1 MPRDSAAAKDQHE
14 LARQGV
20 FLASRFR
27 HHGPHRIRQA
37 SSNPLPEPGPWLG
50 QAGYSNWVAEAE
62 TGRVDSWIWSVRLV
76 KTRSAA
82 SGACRA
88 GHVRVNGTRV
98 KPAHPVRAGDEVRVR
113 QEDRDRIVE
122 VVRVIS
128 KRVSAPVA
136 AECYADHSPPPP
148 PRDRSVPMAS
158 RDRGAGR
165 PTKRDRRILDQL
177 RGR

>member
-1 MPRDSAAAKDQHE
+1 VQ
-14 LARQGV
+14 
-20 FLASRFR
+20 
-27 HHGPHRIRQA
+27 
-37 SSNPLPEPGPWLG
+37 
-50 QAGYSNWVAEAE
+50 VAESE
-62 TGRVDSWIWSVRLV
+62 SGRVDSWIWSVRLV

-82 SGACRA
+82 SSACRA

-98 KPAHPVRAGDEVRVR
+98 KPAHPVRPGDEVRLR

-136 AECYADHSPPPP
+136 VECYADHSPPPP
-148 PRDRSVPMAS
+148 PREQVIPVAI

-165 PTKRDRRILDQL
+165 PTKRDRRTLEKWL
-177 RGR
+177 SRPR